1 MIRARTIQAEA
12 IEHGPGAR
20 AMKHMNALQYTAIGS
35 PPEIREVPTPQP
47 GPGEVLLKMTAAG
60 VCHSDEY
67 FMGLPA
73 EEYGFGL
80 PLTLGHE
87 GAGIVAGLGAGALG
101 VSEGDPVA
109 VYGAWGCGNCRAC
122 ATGAENECLN
132 AADLHI
138 QWPGLGAP
146 GCMAEYMLVP
156 SPRHLV
162 PLGDLDPVR
171 NVPLT
176 DAGLT
181 PYHAIKPSLPKLV
194 PGSTA
199 VVIGVGGLG
208 HLAIQ
213 ILRAMSPACVV
224 ALDLL
229 EDKLALAREVGAHA
243 TFPSDPS
250 SIEAVRELADGHGAQ
265 AVFDFVGSQATADL
279 AAGLVGV
286 ASDIVM
292 VGLGPG
298 AVRVGQFTLPDG
310 SSARTSTWGTRSELF
325 EVLDLARSGALVVET
340 ESFSLEDGPRAYERL
355 HARTLRGRAVL
366 IP

>member
-1 MIRARTIQAEA
+1 
-12 IEHGPGAR
+12 
-20 AMKHMNALQYTAIGS
+20 MKALQYTAIGF
-35 PPEIREVPTPQP
+35 PPEIREVSTPQP

-67 FMGLPA
+67 VMSLPA
-73 EEYGFGL
+73 EKYTFGL

-87 GAGIVAGLGAGALG
+87 GAGVVAGLGPGARG
-101 VSEGDPVA
+101 IKEGDPVA
-109 VYGAWGCGNCRAC
+109 VYGAWGCGRCRVC
-122 ATGAENECLN
+122 ATGAENYCPN
-132 AADLHI
+132 AAALKI
-138 QWPGLGAP
+138 PWPGFDAP

-156 SPRHLV
+156 DPRHLV

-181 PYHAIKPSLPKLV
+181 PYHAIRPSLPKLV

-213 ILRAMSPACVV
+213 ILRALTPAQVI
-224 ALDLL
+224 ALDIG
-229 EDKLALAREVGAHA
+229 EDKLAFARDVGAHA
-243 TFPSDPS
+243 AFLSDPS
-250 SIEAVRELADGHGAQ
+250 SIDAVRELTGGRGAE
-265 AVFDFVGSQATADL
+265 AVFNFVGIQETADL
-279 AAGLVGV
+279 AAKMVGRD
-286 ASDIVM
+286 SDIVM

-298 AVRVGQFTLPDG
+298 AVPVGLDTLPG
-310 SSARTSTWGTRSELF
+310 GTSVRAPVWGTRSDLF
-325 EVLDLARSGALVVET
+325 EVLDLARSGAIKVEI
-340 ESFSLEDGPRAYERL
+340 ERFSLEDGPRAYERL